1 MWRTQEPS
9 PYGLLYQ
16 ALAMKPRTIYPPVK
30 SIALAGLLLTT
41 SGCATLFD
49 SFINDTTIDPPYA
62 VSDTTG
68 AVHDQLQ
75 IVDLHADP
83 LLWSRDLLERHSYGH
98 VDLPRLQEG
107 KTALQVFGVV
117 TGVPFPIGLENNR
130 DHWDLITL
138 LTQFQSLPVEVQE
151 SRLQR
156 ALFQAGKLQHS
167 IDASRQQLM
176 LIRTRRDLEQLVSLR
191 SHGQP
196 VIGAMLSLEGAHALE
211 GDVANLERLH
221 DAGFRMLGLVHHFD
235 NDMAGSAHGVD
246 KYGLTDKGRA
256 LVQLAVQRGI
266 IIDLAH
272 ASEQTIDDVV
282 AVIDTPVVASHG
294 GVRGTCDTARNLAD
308 RHVQAIARSGGVV
321 GIGIYKLATCGKTM
335 ADTVRAVRHVVD
347 LVGIEHVA
355 LGTDFDGATE
365 TVVDATGL
373 PLLTEALLADGFTPA
388 QIRAMMGENAM
399 RVFRQT
405 LPP

>member
-1 MWRTQEPS
+1 MR
-9 PYGLLYQ
+9 LL
-16 ALAMKPRTIYPPVK
+16 TNYPLIK
-30 SIALAGLLLTT
+30 SIGLAGLLLTT

-49 SFINDTTIDPPYA
+49 SGINDTTVDPPYT
-62 VSDTTG
+62 VSDATRV
-68 AVHDQLQ
+68 VHDQLQ

-176 LIRTRRDLEQLVSLR
+176 LVRTQRDLEMLVALR
-191 SHGQP
+191 SQGQP
-196 VIGAMLSLEGAHALE
+196 VIGAMLSLEGLHALE

-221 DAGFRMLGLVHHFD
+221 AAGFRVLGLVHLFD

-246 KYGLTDKGRA
+246 KHGLTDKGRA
-256 LVQLAVQRGI
+256 LVQRAVQRGM

-272 ASEQTIDDVV
+272 ASEQTIDDVIALV
-282 AVIDTPVVASHG
+282 DTPVVASHG

-308 RHVQAIARSGGVV
+308 RHIQAIARNGGIV
-321 GIGIYKLATCGKTM
+321 GVGIYKWATCGKTM
-335 ADTVRAVRHVVD
+335 QDTVRAIRYVVN

-355 LGTDFDGATE
+355 LGTDFDGAVE

-373 PLLTEALLADGFTPA
+373 PLLTEALLADGFTPP
-388 QIRAMMGENAM
+388 QIRAMMGENAL

>member
-1 MWRTQEPS
+1 MRRMNANPLIRS
-9 PYGLLYQ
+9 
-16 ALAMKPRTIYPPVK
+16 AC
-30 SIALAGLLLTT
+30 LAGLLLTT

-49 SFINDTTIDPPYA
+49 AAINTTTIDPPYA
-62 VSDTTG
+62 VSDATR
-68 AVHDQLQ
+68 AVHEQLQ

-83 LLWSRDLLERHSYGH
+83 LLWKRDLLERHSYGH
-98 VDLPRLQEG
+98 IDLPRLQEG
-107 KTALQVFGVV
+107 NTALQVFGVV

-138 LTQFQSLPVEVQE
+138 LTWFQSLPEEVQK

-156 ALFQAGKLQHS
+156 ALFQADKLQRS

-176 LIRTRRDLEQLVSLR
+176 PIRTRRDLEELVSLR
-191 SHGQP
+191 SQGRP
-196 VIGAMLSLEGAHALE
+196 VIGALLSLEGTHALE

-221 DAGFRMLGLVHHFD
+221 AAGFRMLGLVHHFD

-256 LVQLAVQRGI
+256 LVKLAVQRGMV
-266 IIDLAH
+266 IDLAH
-272 ASEQTIDDVV
+272 ASGQTIDDVV
-282 AVIDTPVVASHG
+282 ALIDAPVVASHG
-294 GVRGTCDTARNLAD
+294 GVRATCDTARNLAD
-308 RHVQAIARSGGVV
+308 RHIRAIAGRDGVV

-355 LGTDFDGATE
+355 LGTDFDGSTATL
-365 TVVDATGL
+365 VDATGL
-373 PLLTEALLADGFTPA
+373 PLLTEALLADGFTLP
-388 QIRAMMGENAM
+388 QIKAMMGENAL
-399 RVFRQT
+399 RVFRNS

>member
-1 MWRTQEPS
+1 MR
-9 PYGLLYQ
+9 
-16 ALAMKPRTIYPPVK
+16 
-30 SIALAGLLLTT
+30 LLTSFPRVMSGGLAALLVT
-41 SGCATLFD
+41 LGGCAALFD
-49 SFINDTTIDPPYA
+49 TVVNDTTVDPPYKVMDA
-62 VSDTTG
+62 TRV
-68 AVHDQLQ
+68 VHGQLL

-98 VDLPRLQEG
+98 VDLPRLQQG
-107 KTALQVFGVV
+107 GTALQVFGVV

-138 LTQFQSLPVEVQE
+138 LTRFQSLPVEVQE

-156 ALFQAGKLQHS
+156 ALYQAHKLQHS

-176 LIRTRRDLEQLVSLR
+176 LIRTRRDLEELVSLR
-191 SHGQP
+191 SQGQP
-196 VIGAMLSLEGAHALE
+196 VIGALISLEGVHALQ
-211 GDVANLERLH
+211 GDVANLDRLY
-221 DAGFRMLGLVHHFD
+221 DAGFRMLGLAHHFD

-246 KYGLTDKGRA
+246 KHGLTDKGRA
-256 LVQLAVQRGI
+256 LVKRAVQRGM

-272 ASEQTIDDVV
+272 ASERTIDDVV
-282 AVIDTPVVASHG
+282 AVTDKPVVASHT
-294 GVRGTCDTARNLAD
+294 GVRGTCDTARNIAD
-308 RHVQAIARSGGVV
+308 RHIQAIARSGGVL
-321 GIGIYKLATCGKTM
+321 GIGIYGLATCGKTM
-335 ADTVRAVRHVVD
+335 QDTVRAVRYVVN

-355 LGTDFDGATE
+355 LGTDFDGSTE

-373 PLLTEALLADGFTPA
+373 PLLTEALLADGFTPP
-388 QIRAMMGENAM
+388 QIRAMMGENAL